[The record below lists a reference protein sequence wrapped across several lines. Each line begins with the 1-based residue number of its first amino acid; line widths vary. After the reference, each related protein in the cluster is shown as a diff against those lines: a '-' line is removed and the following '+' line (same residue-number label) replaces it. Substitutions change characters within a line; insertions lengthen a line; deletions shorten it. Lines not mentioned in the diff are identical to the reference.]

1 MPARWKK
8 ETRPPSLHEFKE
20 RFPDDHAFAAY
31 LEKCRWPGGFV
42 CPACGSYEGW
52 RLETKRWTWE
62 CRGCHRQTSVTA
74 GTVMHGSHVPL
85 RTWFLAAHLMA
96 THSNG
101 MSALQLQAKL
111 DLGSYKTAWLLLHK
125 LRRAMVVPGRSMLSG
140 DVEVDE
146 TTIPF
151 RTLDDPPAG
160 GQGRSHEG
168 KIAVIGAVELLEDN
182 KPGRIRLEV
191 IPDYKGPT
199 LKGFVER
206 NVERGSHIWTDALAS
221 YSGMRGYQHT
231 PRTIKKMA
239 AHVLMPWIHR
249 VFSNLKRWGLGVFH
263 GFRVKYLNAY
273 LNEFVFRWNRRNHY
287 KEAFDRLVG
296 ISLAVGKAT
305 RADIMATAVR

>member
-8 ETRPPSLHEFKE
+8 DNRPPSLQQFKE
-20 RFPDDHAFAAY
+20 RFPDDHACAAY
-31 LEKCRWPGGFV
+31 LEARRWPNGFV
-42 CPACGSYEGW
+42 CPSCGSCTGW

-62 CRGCHRQTSVTA
+62 CRDCGRQTSVTA

-85 RTWFLAAHLMA
+85 RTWFLATHLLA

-111 DLGSYKTAWLLLHK
+111 GLGSYKTAWLLLHK
-125 LRRAMVVPGRSMLSG
+125 LRRAMVDPGRSTLFG

-146 TTIPF
+146 TIIPF
-151 RTLDDPPAG
+151 RTLDDPVVG
-160 GQGRSHEG
+160 GQGRSHDG
-168 KIAVIGAVELLEDN
+168 KITVIGAVELLEGN

-199 LKGFVER
+199 LKGFIER

-221 YSGMRGYQHT
+221 YSGLRGYQHT
-231 PRTIKKMA
+231 ARTIKNMA
-239 AHVLMPWIHR
+239 AHVVMPWIHR

-263 GFRVKYLNAY
+263 GFREKYLNAY
-273 LNEFVFRWNRRNHY
+273 LGEFVFRWNRRRSY
-287 KEAFDRLVG
+287 KSAFDRLIG
-296 ISLAVGKAT
+296 IGVMIIPAT
-305 RADIMATAVR
+305 RTEIMKQAA